1 MISPSHYPPI
11 AGFSFKLIFPARL
24 LTLSVCSEIG
34 YLAPNDDAENDRMDM
49 HHHLSALLIGGGLLT
64 APIGKSPQRIL
75 GMFRD
80 IPILSFS
87 RRREKVFSKSLLR
100 FRGDG

>member
-1 MISPSHYPPI
+1 MIFRTRS
-11 AGFSFKLIFPARL
+11 
-24 LTLSVCSEIG
+24 LTMYCCSKIG

-49 HHHLSALLIGGGLLT
+49 HHHLSALLIGGGLVT

-80 IPILSFS
+80 IPILSIA
-87 RRREKVFSKSLLR
+87 RRREKTFQSP
-100 FRGDG
+100 F